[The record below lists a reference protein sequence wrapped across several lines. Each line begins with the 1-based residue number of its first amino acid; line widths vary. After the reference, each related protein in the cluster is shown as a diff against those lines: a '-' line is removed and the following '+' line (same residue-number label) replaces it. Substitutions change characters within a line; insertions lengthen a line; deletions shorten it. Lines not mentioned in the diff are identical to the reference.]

1 MTTGRLVALALVW
14 TIAGCARQ
22 QVYPSFMQPTE
33 RDEAAYGTYTTK
45 GTATLAGQAFLVQ
58 RGGGVVKAAGRT
70 VTLDPATTIGHD
82 WYRKAGRIFAFRHL
96 MPGSPAFRQAR
107 RSVTADGDGRF
118 KFVDLPAG
126 EYYVRSEVTW
136 EIGNYNPT
144 QGGVVATLVKVREGA
159 AQEVVLS
166 ELAR

>member
-1 MTTGRLVALALVW
+1 LAALAFACMV
-14 TIAGCARQ
+14 AGCARQ
-22 QVYPSFMQPTE
+22 QAYPSFMQSSE
-33 RDEAAYGTYTTK
+33 HDEAAYSAYTAK
-45 GTATLAGQAFLVQ
+45 GTASLAGQAFLVQ
-58 RGGGVVKAAGRT
+58 RNGGVVKAAGRT

-96 MPGSPAFRQAR
+96 MPGSPGFRQAR

-136 EIGNYNPT
+136 EIGNYHPT
-144 QGGVVATLVKVREGA
+144 QGGVVGTLVKVRDGSP
-159 AQEVVLS
+159 QEIVLS
-166 ELAR
+166 EIAR